1 MKRFWIAC
9 FAVAAAATTMVG
21 NVNAQWSQSPE
32 IGSYQSILSRTGY
45 GSPVG
50 GTVGTVPGAL
60 PGQLVNVSPQAVAPV
75 TPVGSQTR
83 EVLGSQTRESLGS
96 HTREPAGS
104 HTREVAPVT
113 SYAPPSKLRSAREL
127 FASTSRNLQR
137 QLWWRCCK

>member
-75 TPVGSQTR
+75 TPVGSATR
-83 EVLGSQTRESLGS
+83 QSVGSSTRQ
-96 HTREPAGS
+96 PAGS
-104 HTREVAPVT
+104 NTREVAPVT
-113 SYAPPSKLRSAREL
+113 SYAPQTSYACLLYTSPSPRDATLSRMPSSA
-127 FASTSRNLQR
+127 
-137 QLWWRCCK
+137 